1 MKKKELEILIGLLN
15 NFMTTDELR
24 EDENVEFLGYE
35 EVLEMAYENLLGV
48 ADRVVKLY
56 REIYK

>member
-15 NFMTTDELR
+15 NFMTADELR